1 MGSEFSAIEV
11 KNTLVVLAARHLILL
26 GMSQDSEVS
35 LPGKPVGLSL
45 NEKLVGSFFLS
56 SDAPL
61 SEYDEY
67 LDPVIHA
74 PRRWSLRACASA
86 APADRWRRPVPHF
99 AAGGYSQHEQQG
111 GRQRGGAT
119 PRRP

>member
-26 GMSQDSEVS
+26 GMSQDSEDFSAWVNRQ
-35 LPGKPVGLSL
+35 GL
-45 NEKLVGSFFLS
+45 KLVGSFCLS

-86 APADRWRRPVPHF
+86 APAARWRRPVPHF